1 MRQVISAKFHYDLN
15 YSLDQLENLK
25 DFKIEKKAITGS
37 MKKSLITSLFFVFLL
52 FTNEAFSQIPELRTG
67 IYQVNCKS
75 IQSDVIEVEIWAT
88 KKPTKYRIERACRD
102 AINAN
107 LYSTISSSLCGSQMP
122 LLSSAD
128 EIQKF
133 ELIKKSF
140 YTNGTWR
147 SFVRNSTVVD
157 QTKGHYIIQV
167 DRRGLRKYLTD
178 NKIITNLNKGF

>member
-1 MRQVISAKFHYDLN
+1 MSNKIILVFSFLLN
-15 YSLDQLENLK
+15 
-25 DFKIEKKAITGS
+25 ITGN
-37 MKKSLITSLFFVFLL
+37 KFF
-52 FTNEAFSQIPELRTG
+52 AQIPELRTG

-75 IQSDVIEVEIWAT
+75 IQSDIIEVEIWAT
-88 KKPTKYRIERACRD
+88 KKPAKYRIERACRD

-107 LYSTISSSLCGSQMP
+107 LYSTLTSSVCGTQMP
-122 LLSSAD
+122 LLSNAE

-140 YTNGTWR
+140 YTNGAWR
-147 SFVRNSTVVD
+147 SFVRNSIVVD

>member
-1 MRQVISAKFHYDLN
+1 MKNIFTIIILC
-15 YSLDQLENLK
+15 
-25 DFKIEKKAITGS
+25 ITS
-37 MKKSLITSLFFVFLL
+37 SLI
-52 FTNEAFSQIPELRTG
+52 AQIPELRTG

-75 IQSDVIEVEIWAT
+75 IQSDIIEVEIWAT
-88 KKPTKYRIERACRD
+88 KKPAKYRIERACRD

-107 LYSTISSSLCGSQMP
+107 LYSTLTSSVCGTQMP
-122 LLSSAD
+122 LLSNAE

-167 DRRGLRKYLTD
+167 DRKGLRKYLND

>member
-1 MRQVISAKFHYDLN
+1 MKHSIALFLIFLSTISFA
-15 YSLDQLENLK
+15 
-25 DFKIEKKAITGS
+25 
-37 MKKSLITSLFFVFLL
+37 
-52 FTNEAFSQIPELRTG
+52 QIPELRTG
-67 IYQVNCKS
+67 IYQVNCKG

-88 KKPTKYRIERACRD
+88 KKPAKYRIERACRD

-107 LYSTISSSLCGSQMP
+107 LYSTISSSLCGTQMP
-122 LLSSAD
+122 LLSNAE
-128 EIQKF
+128 EIQNF

-157 QTKGHYIIQV
+157 QTKSHYIIQV

>member
-1 MRQVISAKFHYDLN
+1 
-15 YSLDQLENLK
+15 
-25 DFKIEKKAITGS
+25 

-52 FTNEAFSQIPELRTG
+52 FTNEAFSQISELRTG

-75 IQSDVIEVEIWAT
+75 IQSDILEVEIWAA
-88 KKPTKYRIERACRD
+88 KKPAKYRIERACRD

-107 LYSTISSSLCGSQMP
+107 LYSTMSSSLCGSQMP
-122 LLSSAD
+122 LLSNAE
-128 EIQKF
+128 EIQNF
-133 ELIKKSF
+133 ERIKKSF

>member
-1 MRQVISAKFHYDLN
+1 
-15 YSLDQLENLK
+15 
-25 DFKIEKKAITGS
+25 
-37 MKKSLITSLFFVFLL
+37 MKKTLITSLFFVVLL
-52 FTNEAFSQIPELRTG
+52 YTNETLSQIPELRTG
-67 IYQVNCKS
+67 IYQLNCKS

-88 KKPTKYRIERACRD
+88 KKPAKYRIERACRD

-107 LYSTISSSLCGSQMP
+107 LYSTLTSSECGTQMP
-122 LLSSAD
+122 LLSNAE

-133 ELIKKSF
+133 ELVKKSF

-167 DRRGLRKYLTD
+167 DRRGLRKYLTE

>member
-1 MRQVISAKFHYDLN
+1 MSN
-15 YSLDQLENLK
+15 
-25 DFKIEKKAITGS
+25 KIV
-37 MKKSLITSLFFVFLL
+37 LIYAFLFSFFGNKLL
-52 FTNEAFSQIPELRTG
+52 AQIPELRTG

-88 KKPTKYRIERACRD
+88 KKPAKYRIERACRD

-107 LYSTISSSLCGSQMP
+107 LYSTLTSSMCGSQMP

>member
-1 MRQVISAKFHYDLN
+1 MSTKIILVISLLLN
-15 YSLDQLENLK
+15 IIGNKYY
-25 DFKIEKKAITGS
+25 A
-37 MKKSLITSLFFVFLL
+37 
-52 FTNEAFSQIPELRTG
+52 QIPELRTG
-67 IYQVNCKS
+67 IYQLNCKS

-88 KKPTKYRIERACRD
+88 KKPAKYRIERACRD

-107 LYSTISSSLCGSQMP
+107 LYSTLTSSVCGTQMP
-122 LLSSAD
+122 LLSNAE

-157 QTKGHYIIQV
+157 QTKGHYNIQV

>member
-1 MRQVISAKFHYDLN
+1 
-15 YSLDQLENLK
+15 
-25 DFKIEKKAITGS
+25 
-37 MKKSLITSLFFVFLL
+37 MKKTLITSLFFVVLL
-52 FTNEAFSQIPELRTG
+52 FTNETLSQIPELRTG
-67 IYQVNCKS
+67 IYQLNCKS

-88 KKPTKYRIERACRD
+88 KKPAKYRIERACRD

-107 LYSTISSSLCGSQMP
+107 LYSTLTSSVCGTQMP
-122 LLSSAD
+122 LLSNAE

-133 ELIKKSF
+133 ELVKKSF

-147 SFVRNSTVVD
+147 SFVRNSTLVD

-167 DRRGLRKYLTD
+167 DRRGLRKYLTE

>member
-1 MRQVISAKFHYDLN
+1 
-15 YSLDQLENLK
+15 
-25 DFKIEKKAITGS
+25 

-52 FTNEAFSQIPELRTG
+52 FTNEAFSQISELRTG

-88 KKPTKYRIERACRD
+88 KKPAKYRIERACRD

-107 LYSTISSSLCGSQMP
+107 LYSTMSSSLCGSQMP
-122 LLSSAD
+122 LLSTAE
-128 EIQKF
+128 EIQNF
-133 ELIKKSF
+133 ERIKKSF

-157 QTKGHYIIQV
+157 QTKGRYIIQV

>member
-1 MRQVISAKFHYDLN
+1 
-15 YSLDQLENLK
+15 
-25 DFKIEKKAITGS
+25 
-37 MKKSLITSLFFVFLL
+37 MKKTLITSLFFVFLL
-52 FTNEAFSQIPELRTG
+52 FTNETLSQIPELRTG
-67 IYQVNCKS
+67 IYQLNCKS

-88 KKPTKYRIERACRD
+88 KKPAKYRIERACRD

-107 LYSTISSSLCGSQMP
+107 LYSTLTSSVCGTQMP
-122 LLSSAD
+122 LLSNAE

>member
-1 MRQVISAKFHYDLN
+1 M
-15 YSLDQLENLK
+15 
-25 DFKIEKKAITGS
+25 
-37 MKKSLITSLFFVFLL
+37 
-52 FTNEAFSQIPELRTG
+52 
-67 IYQVNCKS
+67 
-75 IQSDVIEVEIWAT
+75 
-88 KKPTKYRIERACRD
+88 
-102 AINAN
+102 
-107 LYSTISSSLCGSQMP
+107 SSSLCGSQMP
-122 LLSSAD
+122 LLSTAE

>member
-1 MRQVISAKFHYDLN
+1 MSNKITLVISLLLN
-15 YSLDQLENLK
+15 IIGNKYY
-25 DFKIEKKAITGS
+25 A
-37 MKKSLITSLFFVFLL
+37 
-52 FTNEAFSQIPELRTG
+52 QIPELRTG

-75 IQSDVIEVEIWAT
+75 IQSDIIEVEIWAT
-88 KKPTKYRIERACRD
+88 KKPAKYRIERACRD

-107 LYSTISSSLCGSQMP
+107 LYSTLTSSVCGTQMP
-122 LLSSAD
+122 LLSNAE

>member
-1 MRQVISAKFHYDLN
+1 MSTKIILVISLLLN
-15 YSLDQLENLK
+15 IIGNKYY
-25 DFKIEKKAITGS
+25 A
-37 MKKSLITSLFFVFLL
+37 
-52 FTNEAFSQIPELRTG
+52 QIPELRTG
-67 IYQVNCKS
+67 IYQLNCKS

-88 KKPTKYRIERACRD
+88 KKPAKYRIERACRD

-122 LLSSAD
+122 LLSTAE
-128 EIQKF
+128 EIQNF

-157 QTKGHYIIQV
+157 QTKGRYIIQV

>member
-1 MRQVISAKFHYDLN
+1 
-15 YSLDQLENLK
+15 
-25 DFKIEKKAITGS
+25 

-52 FTNEAFSQIPELRTG
+52 FTNEAFSQISELRTG

-75 IQSDVIEVEIWAT
+75 IQSDILEVEIWAA
-88 KKPTKYRIERACRD
+88 KKPAKYRIERACRD

-107 LYSTISSSLCGSQMP
+107 LYSTMSSSLCGSQMP
-122 LLSSAD
+122 LLSTAE

>member
-1 MRQVISAKFHYDLN
+1 
-15 YSLDQLENLK
+15 
-25 DFKIEKKAITGS
+25 

-52 FTNEAFSQIPELRTG
+52 FTNGAFSQISELRTG

-75 IQSDVIEVEIWAT
+75 IQSDILEVEIWAT
-88 KKPTKYRIERACRD
+88 KKPAKYRIERACRD

-107 LYSTISSSLCGSQMP
+107 LYSTISSSVCGTQMP
-122 LLSSAD
+122 LLSNAE
-128 EIQKF
+128 EIQNF
-133 ELIKKSF
+133 DRIKKSF

>member
-1 MRQVISAKFHYDLN
+1 MSNKIILVISLLLN
-15 YSLDQLENLK
+15 IIGNKYY
-25 DFKIEKKAITGS
+25 A
-37 MKKSLITSLFFVFLL
+37 
-52 FTNEAFSQIPELRTG
+52 QIPELRTG

-75 IQSDVIEVEIWAT
+75 IQSDIIEVEIWAT
-88 KKPTKYRIERACRD
+88 KKPAKYRIERACRD

-107 LYSTISSSLCGSQMP
+107 LYSTLTSSVCGTQMP
-122 LLSSAD
+122 LLSNAE

-133 ELIKKSF
+133 ERIKKSF

>member
-1 MRQVISAKFHYDLN
+1 
-15 YSLDQLENLK
+15 
-25 DFKIEKKAITGS
+25 

-52 FTNEAFSQIPELRTG
+52 FTNEAFSQISELRTG

-88 KKPTKYRIERACRD
+88 KKPAKYRIERACRD

-107 LYSTISSSLCGSQMP
+107 LYSTMSSSLCGSQMP
-122 LLSSAD
+122 LLSNAE
-128 EIQKF
+128 EIQNF
-133 ELIKKSF
+133 ERIKKSF

>member
-1 MRQVISAKFHYDLN
+1 
-15 YSLDQLENLK
+15 
-25 DFKIEKKAITGS
+25 

-52 FTNEAFSQIPELRTG
+52 FTNEAFSQISELRTG

-75 IQSDVIEVEIWAT
+75 IQSDVIEIEIWAT
-88 KKPTKYRIERACRD
+88 KKPAKYRIERACRD
-102 AINAN
+102 VINAN
-107 LYSTISSSLCGSQMP
+107 LYSTLTSSVCGTQMP
-122 LLSSAD
+122 LLSNAE

-157 QTKGHYIIQV
+157 QTKGRYIIQI

>member
-1 MRQVISAKFHYDLN
+1 
-15 YSLDQLENLK
+15 
-25 DFKIEKKAITGS
+25 

-52 FTNEAFSQIPELRTG
+52 FTNEAFSQISELRTG

-88 KKPTKYRIERACRD
+88 KKPAKYRIERACRD

-107 LYSTISSSLCGSQMP
+107 LYSTMSSSLCGSQMP
-122 LLSSAD
+122 LLSTAE

>member
-1 MRQVISAKFHYDLN
+1 
-15 YSLDQLENLK
+15 
-25 DFKIEKKAITGS
+25 

-88 KKPTKYRIERACRD
+88 KKPAKYRIERACRD

-107 LYSTISSSLCGSQMP
+107 LYSTMSSSLCGSQMP
-122 LLSSAD
+122 LLSNAE
-128 EIQKF
+128 EIQNF
-133 ELIKKSF
+133 ERIKKSF

>member
-1 MRQVISAKFHYDLN
+1 MSTKIILVISLLLN
-15 YSLDQLENLK
+15 IIGNKYY
-25 DFKIEKKAITGS
+25 A
-37 MKKSLITSLFFVFLL
+37 
-52 FTNEAFSQIPELRTG
+52 QIPELRTG

-88 KKPTKYRIERACRD
+88 KKPAKYRIERACRD

-122 LLSSAD
+122 LLSTAE
-128 EIQKF
+128 EIQNF

-157 QTKGHYIIQV
+157 QTKGRYIIQV